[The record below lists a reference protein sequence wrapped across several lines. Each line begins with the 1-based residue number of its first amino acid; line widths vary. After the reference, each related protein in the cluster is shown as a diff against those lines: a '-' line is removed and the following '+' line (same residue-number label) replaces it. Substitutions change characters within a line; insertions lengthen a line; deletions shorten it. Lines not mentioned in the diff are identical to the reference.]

1 MHLLIGLG
9 GNIGNPEETSRRA
22 LVSLDQEHPIVAV
35 SRLYRT
41 RPVGPKQPD
50 FSNLAAVIE
59 LRRSL
64 PALLA
69 TCHRLEEESG
79 RVRSREGRWGP
90 RALDIDL
97 LLAEGVV
104 CRGPSL
110 ELPHPGLHERA
121 FALAPAAEVAPE
133 WTHPLLGRTVREL
146 ADEVREKDPGAILG
160 VSNFEFSILNSQITA
175 K

>member
-1 MHLLIGLG
+1 VHLLIGLG
-9 GNIGNPEETSRRA
+9 GNIGDPEGTLRRA
-22 LVSLDQEHPIVAV
+22 LVSLSEEYRVVAV

-41 RPVGPKQPD
+41 RPVGPEQPD
-50 FSNLAAVIE
+50 FSNVAAVIE

-79 RVRSREGRWGP
+79 RNRSRERRWGP

-104 CRGPSL
+104 CRGRKL
-110 ELPHPGLHERA
+110 VLPHPRLHERV

-133 WTHPLLGRTVREL
+133 WTHPLLGRTVRRL
-146 ADEVREKDPGAILG
+146 ADDARERDPGAIVEVL
-160 VSNFEFSILNSQITA
+160 SFEF
-175 K
+175 

>member
-9 GNIGNPEETSRRA
+9 GNIGDPDMTFRKA
-22 LVSLDQEHPIVAV
+22 LVSLSEEYPVVAV

-41 RPVGPKQPD
+41 RPVGPEQPD
-50 FSNLAAVIE
+50 FSNAAAVIE

-79 RVRSREGRWGP
+79 RNRSRERRWGP

-104 CRGPSL
+104 CRGRKL
-110 ELPHPGLHERA
+110 VLPHPRLHERV

-133 WTHPLLGRTVREL
+133 WTHPLIGRTVRRL
-146 ADEVREKDPGAILG
+146 ADDARERDPGAILE
-160 VSNFEFSILNSQITA
+160 VLSFEF
-175 K
+175 

>member
-1 MHLLIGLG
+1 VHLLIGLG
-9 GNIGNPEETSRRA
+9 GNIGDPEGTLRRA
-22 LVSLDQEHPIVAV
+22 LVSLNEEYRVVAV

-41 RPVGPKQPD
+41 RPVGSEQPD
-50 FSNLAAVIE
+50 FSNVAAVIE

-79 RVRSREGRWGP
+79 RNRSRERRWGP

-104 CRGPSL
+104 CRGRKL
-110 ELPHPGLHERA
+110 VLPHPRLHERV

-133 WTHPLLGRTVREL
+133 WTHPLLGRTVRRL
-146 ADEVREKDPGAILG
+146 ADDARERDPGAIVEVL
-160 VSNFEFSILNSQITA
+160 SFEF
-175 K
+175 